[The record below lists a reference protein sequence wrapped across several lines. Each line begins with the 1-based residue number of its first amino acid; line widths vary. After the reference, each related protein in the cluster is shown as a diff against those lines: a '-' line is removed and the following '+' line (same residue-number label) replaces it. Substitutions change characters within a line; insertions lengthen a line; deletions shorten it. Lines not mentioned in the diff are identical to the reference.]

1 MELKEY
7 FQDNKGL
14 TVLSTSDGQGNVDS
28 AIYSPPRFLGDGR
41 IGFIMRE
48 NLSYANIQENPNA
61 CILFIEDTEGYK
73 GKRLY
78 LKKVAEDDN
87 PELIN
92 EHLKRCSHPIKE
104 AKRHMVYFEL
114 TRERPLVGG

>member
-1 MELKEY
+1 MELEEY
-7 FQDNKGL
+7 FKDNKGL
-14 TVLSTSDGQGNVDS
+14 TVLSTADDQGNVDT
-28 AIYSPPRFLGDGR
+28 AIYSPPRFFDDGR

-48 NLSYANIQENPNA
+48 NLSYANIQKNPNA
-61 CILFIEDTEGYK
+61 CVLFLEHTEGYK

-78 LKKVAEDDN
+78 LKKAAEDDN

-92 EHLKRCSHPIKE
+92 EHLKRCSHPVKE

-114 TRERPLVGG
+114 TKERPLVGG

>member
-1 MELKEY
+1 MKLEEY
-7 FQDNKGL
+7 FENNQGL
-14 TVLSTSDGQGNVDS
+14 TVLSTSDAQGNVDS
-28 AIYSPPRFLGDGR
+28 AIYSAPRFFGDGR

-48 NLSYANIQENPNA
+48 NLSYANIRKNPNA
-61 CILFIEDTEGYK
+61 CVLFIEHNKGYK

-78 LKKVAEDDN
+78 LKKVDEDNN

-92 EHLKRCSHPIKE
+92 EHLKRCSHPVKE